1 MTIEKLRDLG
11 ADVNTGLARCL
22 NKEDFYLKM
31 VNMALSDSK
40 FEELGQAV
48 KSNDLEK
55 AFEICHAL
63 KGAVGNV
70 ALDPLY
76 KVISEMTE
84 LLRVKSAADYASMYE
99 NLIKIRKQ
107 FMEA

>member
-1 MTIEKLRDLG
+1 MTIEKLRELG
-11 ADVNTGLARCL
+11 ADVDTGLARCL

-31 VNMALSDSK
+31 VNMALSDSR

-48 KSNDLEK
+48 KSNDLK
-55 AFEICHAL
+55 MAFEITHAL

-70 ALDPLY
+70 ALEPLY

-84 LLRVKSAADYASMYE
+84 FLRAESDADYLSMYE